1 MERCMNWYHHLHY
14 QQRITTDSPALEA
27 IKMDQKTTT
36 TKSILAVMI
45 AAALVTSVVSF
56 VVLQSLP
63 VGATHPKHNDDNNG
77 GNNGN
82 SNGNNVVNT
91 LPQQPQLAPLGMGI
105 SPNAGDS
112 VGGDDTASQQAQP
125 QPQPQQQEQAQPQA
139 QAAQPNQTQPSQP
152 QQVSNAACGQVVS
165 GVVNLTANL
174 NCSGDGIIINSP
186 NTVINMN
193 GFSITGPGQDSSKV
207 GIMVPNV
214 DNVVVNGPGSI
225 SNFQAGVLL
234 TGANGFKINSVIL
247 SNNQIGT
254 FMTGA
259 ENAQV
264 QQNIIQGNS
273 IGVASHSSTGAAMD
287 SNLMNGNLLA
297 GITFVNTQQSSV
309 GMNNIVGSQ
318 NGVFLDGQSAGNALS
333 ANNVLEN
340 IIDINNANGLP
351 TNINAN
357 QFTDNSCQTSNPS
370 GLCIGR

>member
-1 MERCMNWYHHLHY
+1 MN
-14 QQRITTDSPALEA
+14 QRNPTRT
-27 IKMDQKTTT
+27 
-36 TKSILAVMI
+36 ILAVII
-45 AAALVTSVVSF
+45 ASALVISVGGLTALHTLSAD
-56 VVLQSLP
+56 
-63 VGATHPKHNDDNNG
+63 ATKPKQNDDD
-77 GNNGN
+77 NGN
-82 SNGNNVVNT
+82 DNSRGDNVVNT

-125 QPQPQQQEQAQPQA
+125 QAQQAQPQAPQAQPQA
-139 QAAQPNQTQPSQP
+139 QQAQQAATS
-152 QQVSNAACGQVVS
+152 SSSAACGQVVS

-174 NCSGDGIIINSP
+174 NCSSGDGIIVGGP

-193 GFSITGPGQDSSKV
+193 GFSIIGPGQDSSKV

-234 TGANGFKINSVIL
+234 TGANGFKINSAIL

-318 NGVFLDGQSAGNALS
+318 NGVFLDGQSKQNTIS

-340 IIDINNANGLP
+340 VIDLNNANGLP

-357 QFTDNSCQTSNPS
+357 QYVDNSCETSNPS

>member
-1 MERCMNWYHHLHY
+1 MN
-14 QQRITTDSPALEA
+14 QRNPTRT
-27 IKMDQKTTT
+27 
-36 TKSILAVMI
+36 ILGVII
-45 AAALVTSVVSF
+45 ASALVISVGGLTALHTLSVD
-56 VVLQSLP
+56 
-63 VGATHPKHNDDNNG
+63 ATKPKQNDDD
-77 GNNGN
+77 NGN
-82 SNGNNVVNT
+82 DNSGGDNVVNT

-105 SPNAGDS
+105 SPNAEDS

-125 QPQPQQQEQAQPQA
+125 QAQQAQPQAQQAQPQAQQAQPQA
-139 QAAQPNQTQPSQP
+139 QA
-152 QQVSNAACGQVVS
+152 QQVAEPISAACGQVVS

-174 NCSGDGIIINSP
+174 NCSSGDGIIVGGP

-234 TGANGFKINSVIL
+234 TGANGFKINSAIL

-297 GITFVNTQQSSV
+297 GITFVNTQQ
-309 GMNNIVGSQ
+309 
-318 NGVFLDGQSAGNALS
+318 
-333 ANNVLEN
+333 
-340 IIDINNANGLP
+340 
-351 TNINAN
+351 
-357 QFTDNSCQTSNPS
+357 
-370 GLCIGR
+370 

>member
-1 MERCMNWYHHLHY
+1 MD
-14 QQRITTDSPALEA
+14 QRITTR
-27 IKMDQKTTT
+27 T
-36 TKSILAVMI
+36 ILAGII
-45 AAALVTSVVSF
+45 AAALVVSVVSLT
-56 VVLQSLP
+56 VLQTFP
-63 VGATHPKHNDDNNG
+63 ADATKPKHNDDG
-77 GNNGN
+77 DSGN
-82 SNGNNVVNT
+82 SNVVNII
-91 LPQQPQLAPLGMGI
+91 PSQQSQLTPLGMGI
-105 SPNAGDS
+105 SPNAGGS
-112 VGGDDTASQQAQP
+112 VGGDDSASV
-125 QPQPQQQEQAQPQA
+125 QAQPQA
-139 QAAQPNQTQPSQP
+139 QPQLQAQQATS
-152 QQVSNAACGQVVS
+152 SSSSAACGQVVS

-174 NCSGDGIIINSP
+174 NCSGDGIIVGGP

-214 DNVVVNGPGSI
+214 DNVVVNGPGSL

-340 IIDINNANGLP
+340 VIDLNNANGLP

-357 QFTDNSCQTSNPS
+357 QFTDNSCETSNPS

>member
-1 MERCMNWYHHLHY
+1 MN
-14 QQRITTDSPALEA
+14 QTNTTRSIMFA
-27 IKMDQKTTT
+27 IIAIGIVFSVSGLIVGHMVPTVDA
-36 TKSILAVMI
+36 TK
-45 AAALVTSVVSF
+45 
-56 VVLQSLP
+56 P
-63 VGATHPKHNDDNNG
+63 RNGDNND
-77 GNNGN
+77 NNDN
-82 SNGNNVVNT
+82 D
-91 LPQQPQLAPLGMGI
+91 APGSG
-105 SPNAGDS
+105 
-112 VGGDDTASQQAQP
+112 VDTATAFQLTTAQ
-125 QPQPQQQEQAQPQA
+125 E
-139 QAAQPNQTQPSQP
+139 PST
-152 QQVSNAACGQVVS
+152 NAACGQVVS

-174 NCSGDGIIINSP
+174 NCSGDGIIVGGP

-234 TGANGFKINSVIL
+234 TGATGFAINSVIL

-273 IGVASHSSTGAAMD
+273 IGVASHSSTGAAID

-297 GITFVNTQQSSV
+297 GITFVNSQQSSIA
-309 GMNNIVGSQ
+309 MNNVVGSQ
-318 NGVFLDGQSAGNALS
+318 NGVFLDGQSIQNTIS

-340 IIDINNANGLP
+340 VIDLNNANGLP

-357 QFTDNSCQTSNPS
+357 QYVDNSCETSNPS

>member
-1 MERCMNWYHHLHY
+1 MN
-14 QQRITTDSPALEA
+14 QRNTTR
-27 IKMDQKTTT
+27 T
-36 TKSILAVMI
+36 ILAVII
-45 AAALVTSVVSF
+45 ASALVISVGGLTALHTLSAD
-56 VVLQSLP
+56 
-63 VGATHPKHNDDNNG
+63 ATKPKQNDDD
-77 GNNGN
+77 NGN
-82 SNGNNVVNT
+82 DNSRGDNVVNT

-112 VGGDDTASQQAQP
+112 VGGDDTASQQTQP
-125 QPQPQQQEQAQPQA
+125 QAQQAQPQA
-139 QAAQPNQTQPSQP
+139 QQA
-152 QQVSNAACGQVVS
+152 QQVAEPISAACGQVVS
-165 GVVNLTANL
+165 GVVNLIANL
-174 NCSGDGIIINSP
+174 NCSSGDGIIVGGP

-225 SNFQAGVLL
+225 RNFQAGVLL
-234 TGANGFKINSVIL
+234 TGANGFKINYAIL

-273 IGVASHSSTGAAMD
+273 IGVASHSSTGAAID

-297 GITFVNTQQSSV
+297 GITFVNTQQSNV
-309 GMNNIVGSQ
+309 GMNNVVGSQ

-340 IIDINNANGLP
+340 VIDINNANGLP

>member
-1 MERCMNWYHHLHY
+1 
-14 QQRITTDSPALEA
+14 
-27 IKMDQKTTT
+27 
-36 TKSILAVMI
+36 MI

-77 GNNGN
+77 GDNGN

-125 QPQPQQQEQAQPQA
+125 QAQQAQSQAQQAQQAQSQA
-139 QAAQPNQTQPSQP
+139 QA
-152 QQVSNAACGQVVS
+152 QQAATSLSSAACGQVVS

-174 NCSGDGIIINSP
+174 NCSSGDGIIVGGP

-207 GIMVPNV
+207 GIMVANV
-214 DNVVVNGPGSI
+214 DNVVVNEPGSI
-225 SNFQAGVLL
+225 S
-234 TGANGFKINSVIL
+234 
-247 SNNQIGT
+247 
-254 FMTGA
+254 
-259 ENAQV
+259 
-264 QQNIIQGNS
+264 
-273 IGVASHSSTGAAMD
+273 
-287 SNLMNGNLLA
+287 NLLA

-318 NGVFLDGQSAGNALS
+318 NGVFLDGQSAGNAVN

-351 TNINAN
+351 TNISAN

>member
-1 MERCMNWYHHLHY
+1 MELKRK
-14 QQRITTDSPALEA
+14 R
-27 IKMDQKTTT
+27 
-36 TKSILAVMI
+36 SILSIAGSGLALLTLLTLSSVTMGVI
-45 AAALVTSVVSF
+45 SAAA
-56 VVLQSLP
+56 
-63 VGATHPKHNDDNNG
+63 
-77 GNNGN
+77 
-82 SNGNNVVNT
+82 
-91 LPQQPQLAPLGMGI
+91 
-105 SPNAGDS
+105 
-112 VGGDDTASQQAQP
+112 
-125 QPQPQQQEQAQPQA
+125 QQEQQGSTTTGADTSSFNSLSEQQA
-139 QAAQPNQTQPSQP
+139 VASQTQAAS
-152 QQVSNAACGQVVS
+152 SNAACGQVVS

-174 NCSGDGIIINSP
+174 NCSGDGIIVGGP

-207 GIMVPNV
+207 AIMVPSV
-214 DNVVVNGPGSI
+214 DNVVVNGPGSL

-234 TGANGFKINSVIL
+234 TGANGFQINSVIL

-273 IGVASHSSTGAAMD
+273 IGVASHSSTGSAID

-297 GITFVNTQQSSV
+297 GITFVNTQQSNV
-309 GMNNIVGSQ
+309 GMNNVVGSQ
-318 NGVFLDGQSAGNALS
+318 NGVFLDGQSAGNAVN

-351 TNINAN
+351 TNINTN

>member
-1 MERCMNWYHHLHY
+1 MNQKSTVRSTMFAIVAMGIVFSVSGLVIGH
-14 QQRITTDSPALEA
+14 TTQIADA
-27 IKMDQKTTT
+27 
-36 TKSILAVMI
+36 TK
-45 AAALVTSVVSF
+45 
-56 VVLQSLP
+56 
-63 VGATHPKHNDDNNG
+63 PKHGDDNG
-77 GNNGN
+77 H
-82 SNGNNVVNT
+82 NGNNNSNPTAFQNAGAV
-91 LPQQPQLAPLGMGI
+91 LAPVSG
-105 SPNAGDS
+105 SS
-112 VGGDDTASQQAQP
+112 VGGDIEAASGSGIGSLATDTSTAQP
-125 QPQPQQQEQAQPQA
+125 IATA
-139 QAAQPNQTQPSQP
+139 QAAS
-152 QQVSNAACGQVVS
+152 SSAACGQVVS

-174 NCSGDGIIINSP
+174 NCSGDGIIVGGP

-234 TGANGFKINSVIL
+234 TGANGFKINSAIL

-318 NGVFLDGQSAGNALS
+318 NGVFLDGQSKQNTIS

-340 IIDINNANGLP
+340 VIDLNNANGLP

-357 QFTDNSCQTSNPS
+357 QYVDNSCETSNPS

>member
-1 MERCMNWYHHLHY
+1 MN
-14 QQRITTDSPALEA
+14 QRNTART
-27 IKMDQKTTT
+27 
-36 TKSILAVMI
+36 ILAVVI
-45 AAALVTSVVSF
+45 ATVLVVSVSSLAALH
-56 VVLQSLP
+56 SLP
-63 VGATHPKHNDDNNG
+63 VDATKPKQNDND
-77 GNNGN
+77 NGN
-82 SNGNNVVNT
+82 DNSRGDNVVNT
-91 LPQQPQLAPLGMGI
+91 LPQQPQLAPLSMETAANTGSNI
-105 SPNAGDS
+105 ES
-112 VGGDDTASQQAQP
+112 DDVATPQQQEQPLQPLQQTQPQAQP
-125 QPQPQQQEQAQPQA
+125 QAQQAQPQA
-139 QAAQPNQTQPSQP
+139 QA
-152 QQVSNAACGQVVS
+152 QQVAEPISAACGQVVS

-174 NCSGDGIIINSP
+174 NCSSGDGIIVGGP

-193 GFSITGPGQDSSKV
+193 GFSIIGPGQDSSKV

-234 TGANGFKINSVIL
+234 TGANGFKINSAIL

-318 NGVFLDGQSAGNALS
+318 NGVFLDGQSKQNTIS
-333 ANNVLEN
+333 A
-340 IIDINNANGLP
+340 
-351 TNINAN
+351 NINAN
-357 QFTDNSCQTSNPS
+357 QYVDNSCETSNPS

>member
-1 MERCMNWYHHLHY
+1 MN
-14 QQRITTDSPALEA
+14 QRNTTR
-27 IKMDQKTTT
+27 T
-36 TKSILAVMI
+36 ILTIII
-45 AAALVTSVVSF
+45 ASALVISVGGLTALHTF
-56 VVLQSLP
+56 P
-63 VGATHPKHNDDNNG
+63 ADATKPKQNDDD
-77 GNNGN
+77 NGN
-82 SNGNNVVNT
+82 DNSRGDNVVNT
-91 LPQQPQLAPLGMGI
+91 LPQQPQLAPLGISI

-112 VGGDDTASQQAQP
+112 VGGDDTASQQAQ
-125 QPQPQQQEQAQPQA
+125 QQAQQAQQQA
-139 QAAQPNQTQPSQP
+139 QA
-152 QQVSNAACGQVVS
+152 QQVAEPISAACGQVVS

-174 NCSGDGIIINSP
+174 NCSSGDGIIVGGP

-193 GFSITGPGQDSSKV
+193 GFSIIGPGQDSSKV

-234 TGANGFKINSVIL
+234 TGANGFKINSAIL

-318 NGVFLDGQSAGNALS
+318 NGVFLDGQSKQNTIS

-340 IIDINNANGLP
+340 VIDLNNANGLP

-357 QFTDNSCQTSNPS
+357 QYVDNSCQTSNPS